1 MSYVNINLGTSK
13 DTICTVILW
22 GNEKQDSM
30 ALEMPVH
37 QKSKAISVDAEVLG
51 RDLAVDLQLVILQWM

>member
-1 MSYVNINLGTSK
+1 M
-13 DTICTVILW
+13 LW